1 MHSKLFILIF
11 VKFKKKC
18 KIENKLKELLQ
29 RILQEIM
36 KQKNTWNIRRLVNE
50 KDRPSDPAY
59 YIEDCRIFNL
69 NYTVITIISCPYYGS
84 INISPN
90 SYFLWVT
97 SAIQNID
104 FLVSATHSK
113 ISLSQKR
120 LSLTDQVEA
129 VGQKAVHKFI
139 IEPNQR
145 RKSME
150 MMINFSASDS
160 EERTSGESSSDEL
173 SGGANGKNWYFVTK
187 IVLTY

>member
-1 MHSKLFILIF
+1 MILCSKLKNCLSKI
-11 VKFKKKC
+11 VTKSQVVTKFNVTKS
-18 KIENKLKELLQ
+18 
-29 RILQEIM
+29 
-36 KQKNTWNIRRLVNE
+36 RLH
-50 KDRPSDPAY
+50 
-59 YIEDCRIFNL
+59 C
-69 NYTVITIISCPYYGS
+69 
-84 INISPN
+84 
-90 SYFLWVT
+90 
-97 SAIQNID
+97 ID
-104 FLVSATHSK
+104 FIVLATHSK

-187 IVLTY
+187 IVLTYCEKKMFW